1 MEQVKVKRKT
11 VEQALAVLRRH
22 CARMERSEYDVRR
35 SMMRWQMSSD
45 EMEKVVTQLV
55 AERFV
60 DNARYA
66 EAFVRDK
73 LRFSGWGRRKIVNAL
88 RVKQI
93 SPQIIASLDSMFES
107 EDEGEKL
114 SELLEKKARQVKA
127 KNRYDLRDKL
137 IRFGLYRGFDLD
149 ELLHI
154 AAKISVTKFSE
165 DNSED

>member
-11 VEQALAVLRRH
+11 VEQVLSVLRRQ

-35 SMMRWQMSSD
+35 SMIRWQMTSD
-45 EMEKVVTQLV
+45 EMENVLSQLI

-73 LRFSGWGRRKIVNAL
+73 LRFSGWGRKKIVNAL
-88 RVKQI
+88 RIKQI
-93 SPQIIASLDSMFES
+93 SPHIIASLDYLFDS
-107 EDEGEKL
+107 EDEGGKL
-114 SELLEKKARQVKA
+114 TTLLEKKARQVKA

-149 ELLHI
+149 ELLPI
-154 AAKISVTKFSE
+154 ATKISVTKFSE

>member
-1 MEQVKVKRKT
+1 MEQDKVKRKT
-11 VEQALAVLRRH
+11 VEQALAVLRRQ

-35 SMMRWQMSSD
+35 SMMRWQMTSD
-45 EMEKVVTQLV
+45 EMASVVAQLV

-88 RVKQI
+88 RTRQI
-93 SPQIIASLDSMFES
+93 SQHIIASLDYMFDS
-107 EDEGEKL
+107 EDESDKL
-114 SELLEKKARQVKA
+114 AELLEKKARQVKA
-127 KNRYDLRDKL
+127 KNRYDLKDKL

-149 ELLHI
+149 TLLPI
-154 AAKISVTKFSE
+154 AAKIAASKFSE
-165 DNSED
+165 ETSDD